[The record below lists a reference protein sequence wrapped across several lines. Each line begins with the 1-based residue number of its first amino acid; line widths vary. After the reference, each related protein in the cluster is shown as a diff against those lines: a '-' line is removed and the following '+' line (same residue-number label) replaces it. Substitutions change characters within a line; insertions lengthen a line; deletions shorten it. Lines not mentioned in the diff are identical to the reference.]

1 MSEDKR
7 RFANRTGHRRSE
19 EYGRQEA
26 GGSGWNGESAGPEYE
41 AAAYGDNAKRK
52 ASKKNVYRLWFGI
65 TALALF
71 GASLMLGDASSTSMK
86 EVRANGTGAAKAGS
100 VLLASDDGAGLVP
113 RDFEIAM
120 KPEMK
125 TSRALLWDFAAEDG
139 DVVTVKVNGS
149 VIAEN
154 VTIMHKPF
162 VLDIP
167 IPSTVEVVGVKDGGG
182 GITYAVKFPG
192 AVSGSAYFN
201 AADVGSSNV
210 YTITGQ

>member
-1 MSEDKR
+1 MSEDNR
-7 RFANRTGHRRSE
+7 RFTNRPGQRRSE
-19 EYGRQEA
+19 ESGRQEA

-41 AAAYGDNAKRK
+41 AAVYEDNVKRK
-52 ASKKNVYRLWFGI
+52 ASKKNVHRFWFGI
-65 TALALF
+65 SALALI
-71 GASLMLGDASSTSMK
+71 GASITFGNASSASIK
-86 EVRANGTGAAKAGS
+86 DVRANGTGAAKAGA
-100 VLLASDDGAGLVP
+100 VLLASDDDAGLEP
-113 RDFEIAM
+113 RDFEVAM
-120 KPEMK
+120 KPGMQ

-154 VTIMHKPF
+154 VTIFHKPF

-167 IPSTVEVVGVKDGGG
+167 IPSTVEIVGVKDGGG

-201 AADVGSSNV
+201 AAGVGSSNV